1 VKTSGNRVLLVYP
14 STGAQDLT
22 LLPLSLLVIA
32 QPLLE
37 HGIDVEIIDQRFERA
52 FFETLAQRVAREPI
66 CIGINCITGPQIE
79 EVVRISRFLKTLTD
93 APIVLGG
100 PHPTLFPAQTL
111 ESPLID
117 YVVIDRGEAPF
128 LSLVKALRENRPPEG
143 VPRIGYKDNGN
154 TVFTKVS
161 VQDIT
166 VRDIPYPLVLGY
178 GRPSTVPILTSYG
191 CPYDCAFCVEKVLH
205 PVYQELPSADVVY
218 MIEEALRLAPQ
229 FITVLDDNFLLHL
242 PRVMEVFGMC
252 RQKQLN
258 FRWAC
263 TARADVVSRL
273 KDCTAPA
280 ISRQSGLELSECLPT
295 QDETLAFLKR
305 TGLVGIY
312 FGIESGSQKILTLIN
327 KEITPDI
334 VLDLNLRLRA
344 KAIVPHYSFMTGF
357 PGETR
362 GDFEKTVQLMDRLK
376 QENPEALIWKI
387 NRYTP
392 YPGTKLFD
400 VAVQTGFRP
409 PPTFEGWSRVHF
421 YSEEFGLAHDV
432 HL

>member
-1 VKTSGNRVLLVYP
+1 VKTGRNRVLLVYP
-14 STGAQDLT
+14 SADAQDLT
-22 LLPLSLLVIA
+22 LMPLSLLYIA
-32 QPLLE
+32 QPLIE

-52 FFETLAQRVAREPI
+52 FFETLGQRVEQEPI

-79 EVVRISRFLKTLTD
+79 QVVRISRFLKTLTD

-111 ESPLID
+111 ESPFID
-117 YVVIDRGEAPF
+117 YVVIGRGEAPF
-128 LSLVKALRENRPPEG
+128 LSLVKALRENRPPGG

-161 VQDIT
+161 VQDIP
-166 VRDIPYPLVLGY
+166 VRAIPYHLVSGY

-205 PVYQELPSADVVY
+205 PVYQELPAADVVF
-218 MIEEALRLAPQ
+218 MIEEALRLTPQ
-229 FITVLDDNFLLHL
+229 FITFLDDNFLLHL
-242 PRVMEVFGMC
+242 SRVMEVFDMC

-273 KDCTAPA
+273 KD
-280 ISRQSGLELSECLPT
+280 
-295 QDETLAFLKR
+295 ETLASLKR

-327 KEITPDI
+327 KRITPDM

-344 KAIVPHYSFMTGF
+344 KAIVPHYSFMAGF

-392 YPGTKLFD
+392 YPGTRLFD
-400 VAVQTGFRP
+400 VAVQSGFRP
-409 PPTFEGWSRVHF
+409 PTTFEGWSRVHF
-421 YSEEFGLAHDV
+421 YSEEYGLAYDV